1 MATVTPARGR
11 SMRRAAPAPWS
22 GMTGKRSTLANG
34 DVVSSTEKAST
45 SGFGCRHDSPAI
57 GKAARR
63 SLDARSMAMQ
73 PCACSSLSLALV
85 VDVMPPRPLATSG
98 HGHALPSARAILRA
112 LGERR
117 AAWLGQVL
125 LRKRLIIHGH
135 VAGSPIE
142 DAHPRFRAFILPPAP
157 ACLEHMLPAPL
168 STSRSARVLTTP
180 RHACAGEQEA
190 WERRLHF

>member
-45 SGFGCRHDSPAI
+45 SGFGCRHDSCI

-142 DAHPRFRAFILPPAP
+142 DAHPRFRALFSHRPPHAS
-157 ACLEHMLPAPL
+157 
-168 STSRSARVLTTP
+168 STCFQHHCP
-180 RHACAGEQEA
+180 HPDRHEY
-190 WERRLHF
+190 